1 MNGWIAEDHVAATTH
16 GNFIIQH
23 MSLYGLPGACGL
35 SHSSI
40 QVRRKTMSFW
50 FLLGI
55 VFIAG
60 AVGGVI
66 GSFVNG
72 KPSAA
77 FGFLPGFVLNT
88 LIGAVAA
95 SVSWLLYGP
104 LSQAQIGA
112 TPGTWTM
119 AASTL
124 GGAVLVGMV
133 GSAWLTKAV
142 GQKLFQ
148 AAAYN
153 AAAAPASLDLAARM
167 LTEGPS
173 DALKIA
179 KSMNQGGAAAQ
190 PAPSQNGLLSEPVA
204 P

>member
-1 MNGWIAEDHVAATTH
+1 
-16 GNFIIQH
+16 
-23 MSLYGLPGACGL
+23 
-35 SHSSI
+35 
-40 QVRRKTMSFW
+40 MSFW
-50 FLLGI
+50 FLLGT

-60 AVGGVI
+60 AAGGFI

-112 TPGTWTM
+112 ASGNLTM

-142 GQKLFQ
+142 GQNQFQ
-148 AAAYN
+148 KAAYHAAAT
-153 AAAAPASLDLAARM
+153 PASLDLAAKM
-167 LTEGPS
+167 LTETPA

-179 KSMNQGGAAAQ
+179 ESIHQGGEVAQ
-190 PAPSQNGLLSEPVA
+190 PAPAQSSQPSEPV
-204 P
+204 PLLR

>member
-1 MNGWIAEDHVAATTH
+1 
-16 GNFIIQH
+16 
-23 MSLYGLPGACGL
+23 
-35 SHSSI
+35 
-40 QVRRKTMSFW
+40 MSFW
-50 FLLGI
+50 FLLGM

-60 AVGGVI
+60 AVGGFI

-112 TPGTWTM
+112 TSGTWTM

-124 GGAVLVGMV
+124 GGAVGIDKK
-133 GSAWLTKAV
+133 GSTCLTKAA

-153 AAAAPASLDLAARM
+153 AAAAQASPDLAAMM
-167 LTEGPS
+167 LTEAYA

-179 KSMNQGGAAAQ
+179 KSMKQGGAAAQ
-190 PAPSQNGLLSEPVA
+190 PTSTQPASSQNGLPLEPVA